1 MPAKVWERRIEHIT
15 TELDDPEDR
24 QDAEKFNLAACRIF
38 KALPK
43 SERRTFFEILDAA
56 ERLCTNKASIGRN
69 G

>member
-24 QDAEKFNLAACRIF
+24 QHAEKFNLAACRIF

-43 SERRTFFEILDAA
+43 SERRTFF
-56 ERLCTNKASIGRN
+56 
-69 G
+69 